1 MINILLAD
9 DHQIVREGLQAV
21 LESTGNYLVKEEAE
35 NGIDV
40 LKILDNDKNFD
51 VVVMDINMPE
61 MDGITCAKNIKKDY
75 PEIKIILL
83 TMYSQKSF
91 VDEILKLGIEG
102 CLLKNNSGKQ
112 LIEAIQRVT
121 NGNLYYDHLK
131 EFAGDQEDIIQFKL
145 SEREIEVIKL
155 LADGLTSQQI
165 AEKLFVSDHTIRT
178 HRKNILKKTNLLN
191 TSQLIQFAAKNKII

>member
-1 MINILLAD
+1 LINILLAD

-21 LESTGNYLVKEEAE
+21 LESTGKYLVKEEAE
-35 NGIDV
+35 NGSDV
-40 LKILDNDKNFD
+40 LKILENDKDFD
-51 VVVMDINMPE
+51 VVVLDINMPE

-75 PEIKIILL
+75 PEIKVILL

-112 LIEAIQRVT
+112 LKEAIERVS

-131 EFAGDQEDIIQFKL
+131 EFAGNQEDIIQFKL

>member
-1 MINILLAD
+1 LINILLAD

-21 LESTGNYLVKEEAE
+21 LESTGKYVIKEEAE

-40 LKILDNDKNFD
+40 LKILENDKNFD
-51 VVVMDINMPE
+51 VVVLDINMPE

-75 PEIKIILL
+75 PEIKVILL

-131 EFAGDQEDIIQFKL
+131 EFAGNQEDIIQFKL